1 MEIKDKEILKRLL
14 NIPKLEIFANEN
26 LKNHLSFRPENST
39 CKYLLVCNTEN
50 ALISTL
56 RILKNKN
63 TRLNYKNQAA
73 IKHVILSNGTNTLF
87 KDEFYNGFV
96 VKLGKNFKKI
106 KITSTK
112 GNNVYVSV
120 GASINLFALNHFL
133 KQNGI
138 GGMEWSYGI
147 PGSVGG
153 AIIMNA
159 GAFGGEM
166 SSVVEKVK
174 IIKNGKFEWTKDFW
188 FDYRD
193 SSFKQKNDI
202 VVEAVLKLKKSNQ
215 EDIEKLQKENLS
227 KRLQSQ
233 PHDLPSA
240 GSVFKRIIKQNEIVF
255 PAKLIDNLG
264 LKNVKIGGAMVS
276 EKHAGFIVNF
286 ANATAKDF
294 IELSEFVKNQVKE
307 KYNLDLEQE
316 VEIIEWGNMHL
327 FGDYHTHTR
336 YSSGKHN
343 SRHAKGSI
351 YENALIAK
359 QKGLSEIGITEHGL
373 SHKLYGLQK
382 NKIQKIKKEIDACEK
397 DLQIKILLGIEAN
410 IISSDG
416 DIDMTDDEIK
426 LFDYIVVGFH
436 SFARAKSVKE
446 YFKFFLPNILG
457 FKRKKDIERNTR
469 SLTLAMRKYP
479 IKFISHP
486 GVNMPLN
493 FEGVCKVANET
504 NTFLEING
512 KRIAYTKNDV
522 KLIKKNKN
530 KLIINSDAH
539 TPNNVGEVNKPI
551 KFILKNNIPLNLI
564 NNLIN

>member
-63 TRLNYKNQAA
+63 TRLNYKNQPA
-73 IKHVILSNGTNTLF
+73 IKHTLLSNGTNTLF

-112 GNNVYVSV
+112 GENIYVSV
-120 GASINLFALNHFL
+120 GASTNLFALNHFL
-133 KQNGI
+133 KQNDI

-153 AIIMNA
+153 TIIMNA

-174 IIKNGKFEWTKDFW
+174 IITNGKFEWTKDFW

-193 SSFKQKNDI
+193 SSFKQNKYI
-202 VVEAVLKLKKSNQ
+202 VVEAILKLKKSNQ
-215 EDIEKLQKENLS
+215 KDIEKLQKETFS

-240 GSVFKRIIKQNEIVF
+240 GSVFKRIIKQNEIIF

-286 ANATAKDF
+286 ANATAKDY
-294 IELSEFVKNQVKE
+294 IELSEFVKDQVKE
-307 KYNLDLEQE
+307 KYNLDLTPE
-316 VEIIEWGNMHL
+316 VEIIE
-327 FGDYHTHTR
+327 
-336 YSSGKHN
+336 
-343 SRHAKGSI
+343 
-351 YENALIAK
+351 
-359 QKGLSEIGITEHGL
+359 
-373 SHKLYGLQK
+373 
-382 NKIQKIKKEIDACEK
+382 
-397 DLQIKILLGIEAN
+397 
-410 IISSDG
+410 
-416 DIDMTDDEIK
+416 
-426 LFDYIVVGFH
+426 
-436 SFARAKSVKE
+436 
-446 YFKFFLPNILG
+446 
-457 FKRKKDIERNTR
+457 
-469 SLTLAMRKYP
+469 
-479 IKFISHP
+479 
-486 GVNMPLN
+486 
-493 FEGVCKVANET
+493 
-504 NTFLEING
+504 
-512 KRIAYTKNDV
+512 
-522 KLIKKNKN
+522 
-530 KLIINSDAH
+530 
-539 TPNNVGEVNKPI
+539 
-551 KFILKNNIPLNLI
+551 
-564 NNLIN
+564 